1 MKQKFY
7 TRLGFRMT
15 LTIGVIL
22 FLVFAFSSYTLIKIF
37 TNDEI
42 ERTKKNCLFLSDLI
56 IQNLEHFM
64 VSRDIAGVRNFFN
77 TISKSAEI
85 HGASIIA
92 SDGVIYFSTNSK
104 AVGKK
109 IPLELLDSAKNTD
122 KVFIEDFRKNE
133 KVFSVL
139 RRIENKK
146 ECFECH
152 GRDKKNLGV
161 LNINYT
167 FRDSW
172 AHLQYLRN
180 AMIISAV
187 VSMGFIAVVL
197 YFFNNLFIYRRIYKL
212 NRMVKRV
219 KDGDLDTKDTFR
231 VKDELG
237 NLGDSFNDMVNSLRI
252 AKKEL
257 EEQHQK
263 ILIQSEKLASIGQL
277 ASGIA
282 HEIQNPLAGISGA
295 LKVILSEMKQ
305 ENRES
310 RHREN
315 IDIIEMII
323 QQINRLSKTA
333 GDLLAFARPSIP
345 KKVNVNL
352 SEIIKQAIFFV
363 QTQAEEQGIDIR
375 KEFEKKSFDVSA
387 DPELMKQV
395 FLNIM
400 LNGMQAIKKG
410 GVLSIDYNL
419 NENKTMVEISISDTG
434 PGIKEEDK
442 GKIFN
447 PFFTTKSKGTG
458 LGLYNVKN
466 IVESHNGEIKVS
478 SRAGSG
484 TTFTIVLPV

>member
-15 LTIGVIL
+15 LTIGIIL
-22 FLVFAFSSYTLIKIF
+22 FLVFAFSSYTLIGIF

-64 VSRDIAGVRNFFN
+64 ISRDIAGVRNFFN

-92 SDGVIYFSTNSK
+92 SNGVIFFSTNPK
-104 AVGKK
+104 TVGMK
-109 IPLELLDSAKNTD
+109 IPLELLDSVKNAD
-122 KVFIEDFRKNE
+122 KVFLEDFRKNE
-133 KVFSVL
+133 KIYSVL

-152 GRDKKNLGV
+152 GRGKKIIGV

-167 FRDSW
+167 FKDSW
-172 AHLQYLRN
+172 TRVLYLRN
-180 AMIISAV
+180 TMVVSAV

-197 YFFNNLFIYRRIYKL
+197 YFFNNLFIYRRINKL
-212 NRMVKRV
+212 NRMVERV
-219 KDGDLDTKDTFR
+219 KGGDLNTKETFR

-237 NLGDSFNDMVNSLRI
+237 NLGDSFNDMVKSLKL
-252 AKKEL
+252 AKQEL
-257 EEQHQK
+257 EEQHKQ

-295 LKVILSEMKQ
+295 LKVIHSEMNDEDSNK
-305 ENRES
+305 EVLK
-310 RHREN
+310 
-315 IDIIEMII
+315 MILE
-323 QQINRLSKTA
+323 QVTRLSKTA
-333 GDLLAFARPSIP
+333 GDLLSFARPSVP
-345 KKVNVNL
+345 KKISVNL
-352 SEIIKQAIFFV
+352 NEIIKQAIFFI
-363 QTQAEEQGIDIR
+363 QKQAEEQEIKIR
-375 KEFEKKSFDVSA
+375 KEFEKKSLDILV

-410 GVLSIDYNL
+410 GVLSVDYNV
-419 NENKTMVEISISDTG
+419 NENKTMVEIS
-434 PGIKEEDK
+434 
-442 GKIFN
+442 
-447 PFFTTKSKGTG
+447 
-458 LGLYNVKN
+458 
-466 IVESHNGEIKVS
+466 
-478 SRAGSG
+478 
-484 TTFTIVLPV
+484 

>member
-15 LTIGVIL
+15 LMIGIIL
-22 FLVFAFSSYTLIKIF
+22 FLVFTFSSYTLIKIF

-42 ERTKKNCLFLSDLI
+42 ERTKKNCLFLSDMI

-64 VSRDIAGVRNFFN
+64 VSRDISGVRNFFN

-92 SDGVIYFSTNSK
+92 SNGVIFFSTNSK

-109 IPLELLDSAKNTD
+109 IPIELLSTVENMD
-122 KVFIEDFRKNE
+122 KVFLEDFRKNE

-152 GRDKKNLGV
+152 GRDKKILGV

-167 FRDSW
+167 FKDSW
-172 AHLQYLRN
+172 ARVLYLRN
-180 AMIISAV
+180 TMIVSAV

-197 YFFNNLFIYRRIYKL
+197 YFFNNLFIYRRIHKL
-212 NRMVKRV
+212 NRMVERV
-219 KDGDLDTKDTFR
+219 KEGDLDTKDTFR

-237 NLGDSFNDMVNSLRI
+237 NLGDSFNDMVKSLKL
-252 AKKEL
+252 AKQEL

-295 LKVILSEMKQ
+295 IKVIHSEMSDEDSNKAILKMILEQ
-305 ENRES
+305 
-310 RHREN
+310 
-315 IDIIEMII
+315 II
-323 QQINRLSKTA
+323 RLSKTA
-333 GDLLAFARPSIP
+333 GDLLSFARPSVP
-345 KKVNVNL
+345 KKISVNL
-352 SEIIKQAIFFV
+352 NEIIKQAIFFI
-363 QTQAEEQGIDIR
+363 QKQAEEQGIEIR
-375 KEFEKKSFDVSA
+375 KGFETKSLEILA
-387 DPELMKQV
+387 DPELIKQV

-400 LNGMQAIKKG
+400 LNGMQAMKKE
-410 GVLSIDYNL
+410 GVLSIDYNI
-419 NENKTMVEISISDTG
+419 NKTMVEISISDTG

-466 IVESHNGEIKVS
+466 IVESHNGKIRVS
-478 SRAGSG
+478 SVVGNG
-484 TTFTIVLPV
+484 TTFTIMLPV

>member
-22 FLVFAFSSYTLIKIF
+22 FLVFAFSSYTLIRIF

-42 ERTKKNCLFLSDLI
+42 ERSKKNCLFLSDMI

-64 VSRDIAGVRNFFN
+64 VSRDISGVRNFFN
-77 TISKSAEI
+77 TISKSEEI

-92 SDGVIYFSTNSK
+92 SNGVIFFSTNPK
-104 AVGKK
+104 AVGMK
-109 IPLELLDSAKNTD
+109 IPLELLDTVENTD

-152 GRDKKNLGV
+152 GRDKKILGV

-167 FRDSW
+167 FKDSW
-172 AHLQYLRN
+172 ARVLYLRN
-180 AMIISAV
+180 TMIVSAV

-197 YFFNNLFIYRRIYKL
+197 YFFNNLFIYRRIHKL
-212 NRMVKRV
+212 NRMVEKV
-219 KDGDLDTKDTFR
+219 KEGDLDTKDTFR

-237 NLGDSFNDMVNSLRI
+237 NLGDSFNDMVKSLKL
-252 AKKEL
+252 AKQEL

-295 LKVILSEMKQ
+295 LKVIHSEMNDEDSNK
-305 ENRES
+305 EVLK
-310 RHREN
+310 
-315 IDIIEMII
+315 MILE
-323 QQINRLSKTA
+323 QVTRLSKTA
-333 GDLLAFARPSIP
+333 GDLL
-345 KKVNVNL
+345 
-352 SEIIKQAIFFV
+352 
-363 QTQAEEQGIDIR
+363 
-375 KEFEKKSFDVSA
+375 SF
-387 DPELMKQV
+387 
-395 FLNIM
+395 
-400 LNGMQAIKKG
+400 
-410 GVLSIDYNL
+410 
-419 NENKTMVEISISDTG
+419 
-434 PGIKEEDK
+434 
-442 GKIFN
+442 
-447 PFFTTKSKGTG
+447 
-458 LGLYNVKN
+458 
-466 IVESHNGEIKVS
+466 
-478 SRAGSG
+478 
-484 TTFTIVLPV
+484 

>member
-1 MKQKFY
+1 M
-7 TRLGFRMT
+7 
-15 LTIGVIL
+15 IGIIL
-22 FLVFAFSSYTLIKIF
+22 FLVFTFSSYTLIKIF

-42 ERTKKNCLFLSDLI
+42 ERTKKNCLFLSDMI

-64 VSRDIAGVRNFFN
+64 VSRDISGVRNFFN

-92 SDGVIYFSTNSK
+92 SNGVIFFSTNSK

-109 IPLELLDSAKNTD
+109 IPIELLSTVENMD
-122 KVFIEDFRKNE
+122 KVFLEDFRKNE

-152 GRDKKNLGV
+152 GRDKKILGV

-167 FRDSW
+167 FKDSW
-172 AHLQYLRN
+172 ARVLYLRN
-180 AMIISAV
+180 TMIVSAV

-197 YFFNNLFIYRRIYKL
+197 YFFNNLFIYRRIHKL
-212 NRMVKRV
+212 NRMVERV
-219 KDGDLDTKDTFR
+219 KEGDLDTKDTFR

-237 NLGDSFNDMVNSLRI
+237 NLGDSFNDMVKSLKL
-252 AKKEL
+252 AKQEL

-295 LKVILSEMKQ
+295 IKVIHSEMSDEDSNKAILKMILEQ
-305 ENRES
+305 
-310 RHREN
+310 
-315 IDIIEMII
+315 II
-323 QQINRLSKTA
+323 RLSKTA
-333 GDLLAFARPSIP
+333 GDLLSFARPSVP
-345 KKVNVNL
+345 KKISVNL
-352 SEIIKQAIFFV
+352 NEIIKQAIFFI
-363 QTQAEEQGIDIR
+363 QKQAEEQGIEIR
-375 KEFEKKSFDVSA
+375 KGFETKSLEILA
-387 DPELMKQV
+387 DPELIKQV

-400 LNGMQAIKKG
+400 LNGMQAMKKE
-410 GVLSIDYNL
+410 GVLSIDYNI
-419 NENKTMVEISISDTG
+419 NKTMVEISISDTG

-466 IVESHNGEIKVS
+466 IVESHNGKIRVS
-478 SRAGSG
+478 SVVGNG
-484 TTFTIVLPV
+484 TTFTIMLPV